1 MQSTSGPVTTVDSID
16 VTKVAEEF
24 ELDNEFTWVK
34 DAKITGKSGAVHKF
48 DLVVTSKKDENIKI
62 AVLHG
67 ISSDL
72 VNEIMKFNAT
82 ASDCGVQLKALVV
95 SKDLDNT
102 ENNLTHMYNI
112 VTIDQRQK
120 HKPKS
125 YIFGVEGID
134 KRLSGTMRK
143 GSVYM
148 ISGESGVGKTTSCIH
163 FLINAARN
171 HQKSAIIL
179 TDTRPAEF
187 ISNAGSFSFG
197 FESYYKN
204 GMIEVLELSDQIR
217 EMKYEILSNRKEER
231 KFITKITTEIRKFVV
246 ANSITRLVID
256 PITPALVGEDDFIN
270 VLLNGLA
277 IPNVITI
284 ITSNVKATD
293 VSFFGI
299 EEYYVSGILKL
310 EFADASYATRRMSI
324 VKMRGGSYDFSPFNY
339 KVTSEGIV
347 RAEEI
352 VVNDSGGG
360 PALKSFRDL
369 A

>member
-1 MQSTSGPVTTVDSID
+1 
-16 VTKVAEEF
+16 
-24 ELDNEFTWVK
+24 
-34 DAKITGKSGAVHKF
+34 
-48 DLVVTSKKDENIKI
+48 
-62 AVLHG
+62 
-67 ISSDL
+67 
-72 VNEIMKFNAT
+72 
-82 ASDCGVQLKALVV
+82 
-95 SKDLDNT
+95 
-102 ENNLTHMYNI
+102 
-112 VTIDQRQK
+112 
-120 HKPKS
+120 
-125 YIFGVEGID
+125 
-134 KRLSGTMRK
+134 
-143 GSVYM
+143 
-148 ISGESGVGKTTSCIH
+148 
-163 FLINAARN
+163 
-171 HQKSAIIL
+171 
-179 TDTRPAEF
+179 
-187 ISNAGSFSFG
+187 
-197 FESYYKN
+197 
-204 GMIEVLELSDQIR
+204 MIEVLELSDQIR
-217 EMKYEILSNRKEER
+217 EMKYEILTNRKEER

-339 KVTSEGIV
+339 RVTSEGIV